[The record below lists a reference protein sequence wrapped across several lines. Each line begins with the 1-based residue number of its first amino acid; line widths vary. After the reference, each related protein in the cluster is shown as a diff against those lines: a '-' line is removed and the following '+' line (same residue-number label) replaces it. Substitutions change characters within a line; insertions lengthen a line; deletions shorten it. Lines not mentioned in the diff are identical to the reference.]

1 MPLQYVY
8 SLVSKVSKVFE
19 SLYIAIGL
27 SVCTSLCSVITEAFL
42 CKGGPRCG
50 NLVTVTASL
59 LLSLMSIVHSHWIFL
74 AFCFSSLGYPLS
86 SKRIH
91 INWAVDFRQLGADL
105 KHNRTSKRN
114 EIRLNESE
122 EWPFTVFGPA
132 RYSTMTQKLTSVNQE
147 RFQLEALH
155 CELWADWMSCCCNPP
170 EPGRVFQGSLTSARV
185 LIPGSQGS
193 VSSMLLEGHS
203 LLALSTIMF
212 APGGIDQVGPFL
224 SFWCCCYF
232 VSHSLWVGS
241 FVTVV
246 IEGFSEWLL
255 SWEYR
260 LPQHGNPLSHL
271 YFFQACYGIVKVPD
285 GNWLCRTCVLGINP
299 QCLLCPTKGGAM
311 KATRAGTKWA
321 HVSCALW
328 IPEVKPDA
336 RLT

>member
-1 MPLQYVY
+1 MPLQYIY

-27 SVCTSLCSVITEAFL
+27 SVCTSLCSVTTEAFL

-59 LLSLMSIVHSHWIFL
+59 LLSLMSIVHSYWRFL

-232 VSHSLWVGS
+232 ISHSLWVGS

-246 IEGFSEWLL
+246 ILIIKEVLACSYGPAWMLSMECSLL
-255 SWEYR
+255 LE
-260 LPQHGNPLSHL
+260 
-271 YFFQACYGIVKVPD
+271 
-285 GNWLCRTCVLGINP
+285 
-299 QCLLCPTKGGAM
+299 
-311 KATRAGTKWA
+311 
-321 HVSCALW
+321 
-328 IPEVKPDA
+328 
-336 RLT
+336 